1 MKIYFVGGGNMT
13 QAIIK
18 GLINQKFSM
27 SNVHIAE
34 INSAHRKDLE
44 LNYQVK
50 TNENFKVLEDNAILI
65 LAVKPDQLQTACYNL
80 KNLLTNQLVIS
91 IVAGIKIKNIT
102 SWLGDYNN
110 IIRAMPNLCAKIQKS
125 ITALYSSKSLS
136 SEQHALVEN
145 TLQSIGKTLWVNNES
160 KLDAVTALSGSGP
173 AYIFYIINAFIKAG
187 QDIGLSL
194 KEAQDLS
201 YATISG
207 ASLFAKD
214 NLNNLD
220 QLIQD
225 VSSKGGTTE
234 QAIYIFEQKK
244 LNEIIKEAVIAA
256 HKRSKKI
263 GGE

>member
-1 MKIYFVGGGNMT
+1 MKIYFMGGGNMT
-13 QAIIK
+13 QAILK
-18 GLINQKFSM
+18 GLISQKFSM
-27 SNVHIAE
+27 SNVYIAE
-34 INSAHRKDLE
+34 INSTHRKDLE
-44 LNYQVK
+44 LNYKVK
-50 TNENFKVLEDNAILI
+50 TNENFKALEDNAILI
-65 LAVKPDQLQTACYNL
+65 LAVKPDQLQVACNNL

-91 IVAGIKIKNIT
+91 IVAGIKVKNIT

-125 ITALYSSKSLS
+125 ITALYSPKSLS
-136 SEQHALVEN
+136 SEQYAIVEN
-145 TLQSIGKTLWVNNES
+145 TLQSIGKTLWVSNES

-173 AYIFYIINAFIKAG
+173 AYIFYIINALIKAG

-214 NLNNLD
+214 NLNDLER
-220 QLIQD
+220 LIQD

-234 QAIYIFEQKK
+234 QAIDIFEKKK

-256 HKRSKKI
+256 YKRSKKI